1 MRIAVIGTGYVGLVT
16 GACLADFGHTVVCA
30 DVDPGRVQQLQ
41 AGNIPFVEPGL
52 SEVVGRNASA
62 GRLHFTSDTQ
72 DAVADALV
80 VFLAVGTPEGANG
93 EADVSQILAA
103 AREVGLSLH
112 GYKVIA
118 TKSTVP
124 TGTGALLREALLEW
138 APADAEFDIVSNPE
152 FLREGAAVEDF
163 MRPDRIVIGTNSE
176 RAAAIMREIYR
187 PLYLIETPVVLTSVE
202 TAEMIKYASN
212 AFLAI
217 KISYINEVANL
228 CERVGADVHVV
239 AKGMGLDKRIGPR
252 FLHPGPG
259 YGGSCFPKDTR
270 AVAALGA
277 RFGARQQIVESAIEV
292 NERQKDTVVEKLH
305 HLLGTLIQRKVAVLG
320 LSFKP
325 NTSDLRE
332 APALHVIRR
341 LAAVGAK
348 VRIFDPVATDAAM
361 AILGN
366 GHIRAAANA
375 CDAVTGA
382 DALVIMTD
390 WNEFRSLDLLT
401 LGPLMRQRVIVD
413 ARNVLDPEAARTA
426 GFLYLGTGRG
436 TAAQW
441 DAVIP
446 AAPPEAASPIPQ
458 YVESLYPSPSA
469 ATSH

>member
-1 MRIAVIGTGYVGLVT
+1 MRIAVVGTGYVGLVT
-16 GACLADFGHTVVCA
+16 GACLADFGHTITCA
-30 DVDPGRVQQLQ
+30 DLDPDRIKRLQ
-41 AGNIPFVEPGL
+41 AGEIPFVEPGL
-52 SEVVGRNASA
+52 SEVVERNASA

-72 DAVADALV
+72 DAVEDAVV

-103 AREVGLSLH
+103 AREIGLSLN
-112 GYKVIA
+112 GYKVIV

-124 TGTGALLREALLEW
+124 TGTGAKLCEALLEW
-138 APADAEFDIVSNPE
+138 APADAQFDIVSNPE

-163 MRPDRIVIGTNSE
+163 MRPDRIVIGTTSE
-176 RAAAIMREIYR
+176 RAAAVMREIYR

-239 AKGMGLDKRIGPR
+239 AKGMGLDKRIGPL

-270 AVAALGA
+270 ALAALGA

-292 NERQKDTVVEKLH
+292 NERQKETVVEKLH
-305 HLLGTLIQRKVAVLG
+305 HLLGTLIQRKIAVLG

-325 NTSDLRE
+325 HTSDLRE

-341 LAAVGAK
+341 LVAVGAK
-348 VRIFDPVATDAAM
+348 VRMFDPVATEEAQAL
-361 AILGN
+361 LGN
-366 GHIRAAANA
+366 GHVHAAANA
-375 CDAVTGA
+375 LDAITGA
-382 DALVIMTD
+382 DALVIMTE

-401 LGPLMRQRVIVD
+401 LGPLMRHRVIVD

-436 TAAQW
+436 TATQW
-441 DAVIP
+441 DAMSPPVVR
-446 AAPPEAASPIPQ
+446 AAEASVEPESERRCVPRLLP
-458 YVESLYPSPSA
+458 
-469 ATSH
+469 